1 MNKQTMRSP
10 GLERGMV
17 LISALLLLLV
27 MTILGIAMFRTFG
40 MQERIAGNT
49 REKQRALHAADTA
62 EAYAEWW
69 LTTANGAHATT
80 GNLCSSLLDAN
91 ADPNT
96 VLVCSNQLT
105 AVVADP
111 AVVPWMSGA
120 NEVGA
125 SYAPPGLA
133 ATTGLPDSYFL
144 VPRFYIS
151 FVSGF
156 YNSVSGAQT
165 NSYLIDATGYG
176 GTANAVS
183 VAETAYVVSTMF
195 TTQSK
200 KTKFVN
206 MGGP

>member
-1 MNKQTMRSP
+1 
-10 GLERGMV
+10 MV

-49 REKQRALHAADTA
+49 REKQRALHAADSA

-69 LTTANGAHATT
+69 LTSQGGVNATGGAP
-80 GNLCSSLLDAN
+80 CSILVSAN
-91 ADPNT
+91 ANNT
-96 VLVCSNQLT
+96 QVCSNQLT
-105 AVVADP
+105 TMVADP

-120 NEVGA
+120 GEVGV

-133 ATTGLPDSYFL
+133 ATTGLPDSYYL

-165 NSYLIDATGYG
+165 NSYLIDAVGYG

-183 VAETAYVVSTMF
+183 VAETAYVVSRMY

-200 KTKFVN
+200 KSKFVN